1 LFALCHLHHQEPW
14 LLECP
19 PMFRWHRFV
28 LFLHLPVNLPSGF
41 FPSGITS
48 IAWQTAWQ
56 TLASQRDDPL
66 INLVERGPAWDRLV
80 CAFLCF
86 WVWIWLEFWDN
97 LCGSGPYAW
106 VQYTPGQPIL
116 PNKPNEGS
124 VKRRNE
130 KKRMRQRRAF
140 ILVRSPLTLCKLNF
154 GDFMNVECAFCLHL
168 KKMTTLF

>member
-1 LFALCHLHHQEPW
+1 MFALYHLHHREPW
-14 LLECP
+14 LHESP
-19 PMFRWHRFV
+19 PMLRWHHFV
-28 LFLHLPVNLPSGF
+28 LFFHLPANLPSGL

-48 IAWQTAWQ
+48 TAWQ

-66 INLVERGPAWDRLV
+66 INLVERGPAWDPLV
-80 CAFLCF
+80 RPFLYF
-86 WVWIWLEFWDN
+86 WFWIWLEFWNN
-97 LCGSGPYAW
+97 LCRSGPYAW

-116 PNKPNEGS
+116 PNNPNEGS

-140 ILVRSPLTLCKLNF
+140 ILVRSPFTLCKLNF
-154 GDFMNVECAFCLHL
+154 GVFVSVECVLCLHL